1 VSRRVWFRTASV
13 LSCVALAATAP
24 SAAALTRD
32 SGAASG
38 PSVAADPGGTHTV
51 VLGLAGDT
59 WVSSLGTT
67 TSQSTSPELRVGSN
81 NLGLT
86 KSRSYLDFDYS
97 GLAEIPAGAVISSAQ
112 LSLSNFVTGA
122 CAGTAIRASRVTGAW
137 TLAGLKWSAQ
147 PAVTTLGSGTST
159 SSYGAPA
166 CPTEGTATFDVSG
179 IVSSWVGGSAT
190 RGIQIKADKEG
201 LSTGYRV
208 YRSAENGDTAKAPTL
223 TVTYD
228 SYPDTPTAVAASPGT
243 PGYSSSLAPTLS
255 ATLTDPDDD
264 PVSGTFVVR
273 KGTTLLS
280 PIVWTGSSD
289 PVASGETASV
299 TMPDGLLV
307 EGTTYSVA
315 VTGDDGSLQSKA
327 IGAAKFKVDVTAPDL
342 VITSDVYTDGEW
354 LTSDP
359 ASTKFTFDGSPDTAG
374 FYLTVDGTDYT
385 VGSNAAGG
393 DYTVTFKPTPG
404 WHVVTATPVDKAG
417 NVGAEQ
423 TFGFGAGAPAFI
435 VPTEWEG
442 STADFPVDFTAPADA
457 TGAVLQWRVWG
468 ESTWHD
474 ANHVDKGEAAW
485 DGSVSNDGAHAD
497 TGLLTWHA
505 TSETLGTGT
514 LKAPLAL
521 QVRGCFQYDDAPD
534 ACTPDRFVQLVTE

>member
-1 VSRRVWFRTASV
+1 MSRRVWFRTASV
-13 LSCVALAATAP
+13 LACVALAATAP
-24 SAAALTRD
+24 SATALTRD
-32 SGAASG
+32 AG
-38 PSVAADPGGTHTV
+38 VATAEPGGTHTV
-51 VLGLAGDT
+51 TLGLAGDT
-59 WVSSLGTT
+59 YVSSLGAT
-67 TSQSTSPELRVGSN
+67 TSQSTSPDLVVGSK

-97 GLAEIPAGAVISSAQ
+97 ALADIPADAVITSAE
-112 LSLSNFVTGA
+112 LSLSNYVTGS

-159 SSYGAPA
+159 TSYGAAA
-166 CPTEGTATFDVSG
+166 CPAEGTVTFDVSG

-190 RGIQIKADKEG
+190 RGIQIRAVKEAAA
-201 LSTGYRV
+201 TGYRI
-208 YRSAENGDTAKAPTL
+208 YRSAENGDDAKAPTL

-228 SYPDTPTAVAASPGT
+228 SYPDTPTDVAVSPGT
-243 PGYSSSLAPTLS
+243 TGYSSSLAPTLS
-255 ATLTDPDDD
+255 ATVTDPDGD
-264 PVSGTFVVR
+264 PVSGSFVVR
-273 KGTTLLS
+273 KGTTLSS

-307 EGTTYSVA
+307 DGTIYSVA

-327 IGAAKFKVDVTAPDL
+327 FGATKFKVDVTAPDV

-354 LTSDP
+354 LSADPTS
-359 ASTKFTFDGSPDTAG
+359 SKFTFDGSADTAG
-374 FYLTVDGTDYT
+374 FYLNLDGADYT

-393 DYTVTFKPTPG
+393 NYTVTFKPTPG
-404 WHVVTATPVDKAG
+404 WHVITATPVDKAG
-417 NVGAEQ
+417 NEGAEQ
-423 TFGFGAGAPAFI
+423 TFSFGAGAPAFI

-442 STADFPVDFTAPADA
+442 STDDFPVDITAPAGA

-468 ESTWHD
+468 ETTWHD
-474 ANHVDKGEAAW
+474 AAHVDQGEAAW
-485 DGSVSNDGAHAD
+485 DGSVSNDGGHAD

-505 TSETLGTGT
+505 TSEPFNGGT
-514 LKAPLAL
+514 LTAPLAL
-521 QVRGCFQYDDAPD
+521 QVRGCFQYDAAED
-534 ACTPDRFVQLVTE
+534 ACTPERFVQLVSE